1 MKKAA
6 AALLFLA
13 LSCAH
18 TDDQRVHLGSDL
30 GALEQI
36 RNEWASDWN
45 NKRIDLILQLYESDA
60 VFLRPTAE
68 RTSGISSIRELF
80 QKVLETNTPQI
91 TFHAGTIETSGN
103 LAYDSGT
110 YEETIASGGTTRATR
125 GDYLLILKRQ
135 TDGRW
140 LIVQHAWTDY
150 SGRG

>member
-6 AALLFLA
+6 FLLTIFA
-13 LSCAH
+13 IACAH
-18 TDDQRVHLGSDL
+18 DQPVHLGSEL

-36 RNEWASDWN
+36 RNDWAADWN
-45 NKRIDLILQLYESDA
+45 NKRVDDIMRLYAADA

-68 RTSGISSIRELF
+68 RTAGARSIRELF
-80 QKVLETNTPQI
+80 EKVLETNTPQI
-91 TFHAGTIETSGN
+91 TFHGGTIETSGN